1 MSIPFRER
9 VWCKMLACLA
19 LGGIGALS
27 MPPFTLPFFLLIGL
41 SGYWIVLTSFDKK
54 WHAPVAGFLF
64 GFGYFVAGIWWVGNA
79 LLVGGNPYLW
89 ALPLAVAGLQAL
101 LAIFPMLAALC
112 SQWLYK
118 GRSVGAYLFFIAM
131 MGFWEWGRG
140 TFFTGFP
147 WNMFGM
153 TWTYT
158 LPMLQILSVG
168 GIYLLSL
175 LTIFMLSVPG
185 FVLAGNAPRHIR
197 FGMLGLALALCAG
210 LLLWGKSRLDAHPT
224 AYNPDTIIQVVTPN
238 IPQEE
243 KWDDKLFW
251 KNYTKTLQAIA
262 PAKMDSSVT
271 GNTRLIILPETAFH
285 FAALQDPQARAELK
299 RILSMYT
306 EKTYLLTGLLRRSE
320 DPATHEESYHN
331 SLVGLDQN
339 ADEIFAFDKFHLVPF
354 GEYIPFQKYIPIG
367 PVVAFAGF
375 DSGPGPRTVTL
386 EGAPPFS
393 PLVCYEVIFP
403 GAVTASPRPD
413 WMVNITNDA
422 WYGVSP
428 GPHQHLGHAVY
439 RAIEEGL
446 PMVRSTNTGI
456 SAVIDPYGRMQM
468 ASPLFEQAVQTTHL
482 PLAAEKTVFSS
493 LKQMIFFIFLIGLC
507 LPAIGHSLKCKS
519 KKVPSSE

>member
-9 VWCKMLACLA
+9 VWCRMLACLA

-27 MPPFTLPFFLLIGL
+27 MPPFTLPLFLLLSL
-41 SGYWIVLTSFDKK
+41 SGYWLVLTSLDKK
-54 WHAPVAGFLF
+54 WHAPLAGFLF

-101 LAIFPMLAALC
+101 LAIFPMMAALC
-112 SQWLYK
+112 SQWLYR
-118 GRSVGAYLFFIAM
+118 GRSFGAYLFFIAM

-147 WNMFGM
+147 WNLFGM

-168 GIYLLSL
+168 GIYFLSL

-185 FVLAGNAPRHIR
+185 FTLAGTASRAVR
-197 FGMLGLALALCAG
+197 FGSFGVAVALCAA
-210 LLLWGKSRLDAHPT
+210 LFLWGQMRLAGHPT
-224 AYNPDTIIQVVTPN
+224 AYNTDVILQVVTPN

-251 KNYTKTLQAIA
+251 QNFTKTLQAIA
-262 PAKMDSSVT
+262 PAKMDGSVT
-271 GNTRLIILPETAFH
+271 GKTRLIVLPETAFH
-285 FAALQDPQARAELK
+285 FAALADPQARSELK
-299 RILSMYT
+299 RILGMYT
-306 EKTYLLTGLLRRSE
+306 ETTYLLTGLLRRDT
-320 DPATHEESYHN
+320 DPTTKTESYHN
-331 SLVGLDQN
+331 SLVGLDQT
-339 ADEIFAFDKFHLVPF
+339 ATEVFAFDKFHLVPF

-367 PVVAFAGF
+367 PVVSFSGF
-375 DSGPGPRTVTL
+375 DSGPGPRTITL
-386 EGAPPFS
+386 PGAPPFS

-403 GAVTASPRPD
+403 GEVTASERPD
-413 WMVNITNDA
+413 WLVNVTNDA
-422 WYGVSP
+422 WYGISP
-428 GPHQHLGHAVY
+428 GPHQHLGHALY

-456 SAVIDPYGRMQM
+456 SAIFDPYGRTLA
-468 ASPLFEQAVQTTHL
+468 ASPLFEDAVQTMNL
-482 PLAAEKTVFSS
+482 PLPADKPIFSN
-493 LKQMIFFIFLIGLC
+493 LKHLMFFLFLVGLC
-507 LPAIGHSLKCKS
+507 IPAMTCLIRRNKT
-519 KKVPSSE
+519 KVPSIL